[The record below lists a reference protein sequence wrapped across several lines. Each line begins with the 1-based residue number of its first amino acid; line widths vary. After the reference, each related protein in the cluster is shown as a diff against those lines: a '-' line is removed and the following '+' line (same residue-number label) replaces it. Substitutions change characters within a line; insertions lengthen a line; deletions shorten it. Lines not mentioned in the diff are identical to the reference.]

1 MIVELKPEDELLVQ
15 KRLKSGAYTSIQDV
29 IHRALESLDATE
41 LWLEEN
47 KTAIDEQIGVGLA
60 QLDRGEGLSAA
71 DSRARLQE
79 KKAAWL
85 EDQKHG

>member
-85 EDQKHG
+85 QDQKQG